1 LQALKQAKRI
11 RYVGITTSN
20 PAQHPQMME
29 LMKRLP
35 LDFIQVDYSIDNREV
50 ASSVLPLALE
60 RHVGVL
66 INSPLGGRRGAAS
79 VFSRVA
85 NRPLPDWAAEIDA
98 QSWAQVFLKYVV
110 SHPAVTCALSGTT
123 QLKHLDDNLRGAR
136 GRLPDAA
143 MRVRMEKYWDSNT

>member
-1 LQALKQAKRI
+1 
-11 RYVGITTSN
+11 
-20 PAQHPQMME
+20 MME
-29 LMKRLP
+29 LMQRLP

-50 ASSVLPLALE
+50 ANSVLPLALA

-110 SHPAVTCALSGTT
+110 SHPAVTCVLSGTT